1 MSQISSPETS
11 VPGPGRA
18 TVAFADAVELVD
30 VVRNGFLESR
40 TAGVAVVTGP
50 DGQLLASLG
59 PADALIY
66 PRSTLKPF
74 QTIASQRHGAE
85 LTGAQ
90 IAIACGSHR
99 ASRAHRDLAAQIL
112 DTAGLS
118 ADDLQC
124 PADWPAAQADTV
136 RLVAAELDRADR
148 DGQELDLGSP
158 DVLKTPLAYNCSGK
172 HAGFLAAC
180 VASGHDTASYLDPAH
195 PLQREVVAV
204 IEEYCGESIAHLG
217 VDGCGAPA
225 PVTSLAGLARGIGRV
240 AAAPGRRAAGDD
252 VEQHAADVATA
263 MLEHPWAVHGPTSS
277 NTVVMRELGLLAKLG
292 ADGVMVMA
300 APDGTAVAVKA
311 LDGGTRAGNL
321 VALALMERFAAEHVD
336 RDRLAEV
343 RQQVA
348 PGILGRGEPVGSVE
362 LAAPVREL
370 IGR

>member
-40 TAGVAVVTGP
+40 TAGVAAVTGP

-172 HAGFLAAC
+172 HAGFLA
-180 VASGHDTASYLDPAH
+180 
-195 PLQREVVAV
+195 
-204 IEEYCGESIAHLG
+204 
-217 VDGCGAPA
+217 
-225 PVTSLAGLARGIGRV
+225 RV